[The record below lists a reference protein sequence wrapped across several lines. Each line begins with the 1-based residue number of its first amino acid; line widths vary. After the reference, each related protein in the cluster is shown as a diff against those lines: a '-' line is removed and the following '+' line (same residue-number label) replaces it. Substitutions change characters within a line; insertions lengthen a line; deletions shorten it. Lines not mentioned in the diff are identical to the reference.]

1 MVAGQTILGLNSR
14 AFEFSVR
21 NSDIY
26 TGVGGYARTQ
36 ADLVMFQQ
44 FIGRDRYNA
53 YVPYGPE
60 IEPSE
65 ENQGR
70 FLEELSECL
79 RSYLDPGCVAIRY
92 DLNWM
97 SRWCKAEDFD
107 ESGRW
112 RGLPKKEFQEINL
125 NFGTAEHNLRKSN
138 MNVLPAD
145 TIVLDL
151 TRSEERILASMKP
164 KTRYNIRLS
173 QKKAIEVRAGGADAL
188 DVWYAL
194 YLETARRNGLHIND
208 IRYFRSVFSSVLSN
222 EVGVRLLTA
231 WHQNEPLAAMFL
243 VRSEHRAT
251 YLYGAS
257 SSKMRHL
264 MPTYALQWAAICR
277 AKAAGCLEYD
287 MFGVAPSPD
296 PTHPMYG
303 LWKFK
308 HGFGGD
314 VFHQLGCWDYPLLE
328 ADYNSWSLF
337 ETTIKGYYA

>member
-14 AFEFSVR
+14 ALEFSVR

-112 RGLPKKEFQEINL
+112 RELPKKAFQEINL
-125 NFGTAEHNLRKSN
+125 NFGTAELNLRKSN

-164 KTRYNIRLS
+164 KTRYNIHLS
-173 QKKAIEVRAGGADAL
+173 QKKAIEVRAGLAHSTSG
-188 DVWYAL
+188 
-194 YLETARRNGLHIND
+194 TRPTSKR
-208 IRYFRSVFSSVLSN
+208 
-222 EVGVRLLTA
+222 
-231 WHQNEPLAAMFL
+231 LAATGCTSTTSGTSARFFL
-243 VRSEHRAT
+243 W
-251 YLYGAS
+251 S
-257 SSKMRHL
+257 SQTK
-264 MPTYALQWAAICR
+264 
-277 AKAAGCLEYD
+277 
-287 MFGVAPSPD
+287 
-296 PTHPMYG
+296 
-303 LWKFK
+303 
-308 HGFGGD
+308 
-314 VFHQLGCWDYPLLE
+314 
-328 ADYNSWSLF
+328 
-337 ETTIKGYYA
+337 

>member
-44 FIGRDRYNA
+44 FIGRDRYIA

-70 FLEELSECL
+70 FLEELSEYL

-92 DLNWM
+92 DLNCM

-112 RGLPKKEFQEINL
+112 RELPKKGIPGNQSQFRNGRAQPAKVEYER
-125 NFGTAEHNLRKSN
+125 TARRHDRARSHTLGRAHSC
-138 MNVLPAD
+138 
-145 TIVLDL
+145 LDETQDAL
-151 TRSEERILASMKP
+151 QHPPVAEKGHRG
-164 KTRYNIRLS
+164 
-173 QKKAIEVRAGGADAL
+173 AGGAGAL
-188 DVWYAL
+188 DVWYAP

-208 IRYFRSVFSSVLSN
+208 IRHFRSVFSSVLSN

-257 SSKMRHL
+257 SSKMRLL
-264 MPTYALQWAAICR
+264 MPTYALPWAAIFR
-277 AKAAGCLEYD
+277 AKAAGCLE
-287 MFGVAPSPD
+287 S
-296 PTHPMYG
+296 
-303 LWKFK
+303 
-308 HGFGGD
+308 
-314 VFHQLGCWDYPLLE
+314 
-328 ADYNSWSLF
+328 
-337 ETTIKGYYA
+337 

>member
-1 MVAGQTILGLNSR
+1 MNSR
-14 AFEFSVR
+14 AFEFSIR

-26 TGVGGYARTQ
+26 SGVGGYARTQ

-44 FIGRDRYNA
+44 FVTKDRYIA

-79 RSYLDPGCVAIRY
+79 RSYLAPGCIAIRY

-97 SRWCKAEDFD
+97 SHWCKDEDFD
-107 ESGRW
+107 SQGNW

-125 NFGTAEHNLRKSN
+125 NFGTAEHSLRKSN
-138 MNVLPAD
+138 MNVLPSD
-145 TIVLDL
+145 TIVVDL
-151 TRSEERILASMKP
+151 TRSEEEILASMKP

-173 QKKAIEVRAGGADAL
+173 LRKDIEVRAGGAEVL
-188 DVWYAL
+188 PIWYAL
-194 YLETARRNGLHIND
+194 YLETARRNGLHVNE
-208 IRYFRSVFSSVLSN
+208 IRYFRSVFASGAPGDED

-231 WHQNEPLAAMFL
+231 WHRGEPLAVMFL

-251 YLYGAS
+251 YLYGAFG
-257 SSKMRHL
+257 SKRRNL
-264 MPTYALQWAAICR
+264 MPTYALQWEAIRR

-287 MFGVAPSPD
+287 MFGVAPQTD

-308 HGFGGD
+308 YGFGGEI
-314 VFHQLGCWDYPLLE
+314 FHQLGCWDYPLLE
-328 ADYNSWSLF
+328 EDYQGWSAYGTAL
-337 ETTIKGYYA
+337 KGYYA

>member
-44 FIGRDRYNA
+44 FIGRDRYIA

-70 FLEELSECL
+70 FLEELSEYL

-97 SRWCKAEDFD
+97 SRWCKAEDFV

-145 TIVLDL
+145 TSVLDL

-164 KTRYNIRLS
+164 ETRYNIRLS
-173 QKKAIEVRAGGADAL
+173 QKKAIEVRAGLAHSTSG
-188 DVWYAL
+188 
-194 YLETARRNGLHIND
+194 TRPTSKR
-208 IRYFRSVFSSVLSN
+208 
-222 EVGVRLLTA
+222 
-231 WHQNEPLAAMFL
+231 LAATGCTSTTSGTSARFFP
-243 VRSEHRAT
+243 RSSQT
-251 YLYGAS
+251 
-257 SSKMRHL
+257 K
-264 MPTYALQWAAICR
+264 
-277 AKAAGCLEYD
+277 
-287 MFGVAPSPD
+287 
-296 PTHPMYG
+296 
-303 LWKFK
+303 
-308 HGFGGD
+308 
-314 VFHQLGCWDYPLLE
+314 
-328 ADYNSWSLF
+328 
-337 ETTIKGYYA
+337 